1 MKKIIYATIA
11 AVLAISVIAIA
22 FSAIPTHAEEEHEEE
37 AHLQVTQ
44 DIGNR
49 VYKQGQ
55 FLLLADFGHHHV
67 EESHVAIVQD
77 CDNNG
82 NGNLDLAYGSVL
94 KDSEGE
100 TNLTI
105 VELNRDNIV
114 QDLSTLGQ
122 LCTYHV
128 GVEPSEQVPVITDIA
143 VINKDSKKVKLS
155 ELAIATI
162 HADIE
167 IDEHEEE

>member
-1 MKKIIYATIA
+1 MKKIISTTTIATIL
-11 AVLAISVIAIA
+11 AVSIIAMA
-22 FSAIPTHAEEEHEEE
+22 FSAIPTRAEEEHEEE

-49 VYKQGQ
+49 MYKNGQ
-55 FLLLADFGHHHV
+55 FLLLADFGHHHA

-77 CDNNG
+77 CDKNG
-82 NGNLDLAYGSVL
+82 NGALDLVYGNVL

-105 VELNRDNIV
+105 VELNTANIV

-122 LCTYHV
+122 LCTYHIDI
-128 GVEPSEQVPVITDIA
+128 EPSKQIPVITDIA
-143 VINKDSKKVKLS
+143 VINKDSTKIKLS

-167 IDEHEEE
+167 IEEHEE